1 MATEKATGRDSDKIM
16 LRVPDGMRD
25 RIKAAADAN
34 NRTMNAEIVARLQA
48 SFPDS
53 LISSLPAVTMR
64 AGELPLDVDRLLKSL
79 PADLSS
85 QYALHLYR
93 SEETI
98 ARAQLDEAREEYGPL
113 YKKLQKLLANEAGA
127 PGPKARAKEAVTG
140 TKRRIDELEHQLH
153 LLARTISAIHEYR
166 KLSGLPEIRN
176 VREVSVAVRLS

>member
-1 MATEKATGRDSDKIM
+1 MARTDPTIYMRIPQELKDALDKASGE
-16 LRVPDGMRD
+16 
-25 RIKAAADAN
+25 
-34 NRTMNAEIVARLQA
+34 NRRSLTAEVVARLQA

-53 LISSLPAVTMR
+53 LNISLPAMTMR

>member
-1 MATEKATGRDSDKIM
+1 MSREDPQMKIRLPSDLKDQIEASA
-16 LRVPDGMRD
+16 
-25 RIKAAADAN
+25 KAAG
-34 NRTMNAEIVARLQA
+34 RSMNAEIVARLQA

-53 LISSLPAVTMR
+53 LNISLPAMTMR

-98 ARAQLDEAREEYGPL
+98 ARAQLDEAREEYGSL